1 MELSSKIL
9 TNGEFFM
16 KATVLTLA
24 FVLLVGGIARAGDY
38 YVYQDATGR
47 TWLSNQSPPNKDDS
61 PERRPDDVTII
72 KKYQWQDVT
81 DEQLAASAAAQREL
95 AQLNLMRDQASNTE
109 WLINELGVE
118 RIERLEPSQVNEP
131 IIVVQ
136 TTRPR
141 RFSRPSVTA
150 RAPMTKARR

>member
-1 MELSSKIL
+1 
-9 TNGEFFM
+9 M
-16 KATVLTLA
+16 KATELA
-24 FVLLVGGIARAGDY
+24 LALVLLVGGIAQAGDY
-38 YVYQDATGR
+38 YAYQDAAGR
-47 TWLSNQSPPNKDDS
+47 TWLSNQDPRNKDDS
-61 PERRPDDVTII
+61 PTRRPDDVTII

-95 AQLNLMRDQASNTE
+95 AQLNAMRDQASNAE
-109 WLINELGVE
+109 WVINELAVE

-136 TTRPR
+136 TMRPR

-150 RAPMTKARR
+150 RAP